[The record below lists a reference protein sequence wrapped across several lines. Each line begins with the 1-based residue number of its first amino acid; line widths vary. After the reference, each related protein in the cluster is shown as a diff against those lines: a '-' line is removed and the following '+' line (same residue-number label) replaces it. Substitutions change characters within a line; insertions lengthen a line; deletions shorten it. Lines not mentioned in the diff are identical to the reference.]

1 MFKPG
6 TKVEY
11 KIHMKY
17 VKLMVENST
26 ALLFPVLYSL
36 FILFIQ
42 TVDIIMLYRH
52 NTITSTDSR
61 R

>member
-6 TKVEY
+6 Y

-42 TVDIIMLYRH
+42 TVDIIMLYKH
-52 NTITSTDSR
+52 NTITSTASR